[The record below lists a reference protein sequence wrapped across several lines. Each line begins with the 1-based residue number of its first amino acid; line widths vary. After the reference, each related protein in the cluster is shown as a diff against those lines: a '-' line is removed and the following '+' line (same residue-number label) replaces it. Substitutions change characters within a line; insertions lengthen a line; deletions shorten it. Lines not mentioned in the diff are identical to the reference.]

1 MEDLT
6 DEPLAESERMLR
18 QAVAALD
25 SAESALLDIEIEP
38 YRYPDWSQC
47 DDLTSPSP
55 SHSASQRTD
64 AGTSVC
70 GLPDTN
76 GLWAPS
82 GSQGEHSQTEEL
94 RIELGRTKIPLKD
107 LYELSENALLLLNVA
122 EGELV
127 DLYAGDARLAKG
139 EVLCFEGR
147 ICFRVVELI
156 DQRTY
161 LP

>member
-18 QAVAALD
+18 QAVTALD

-47 DDLTSPSP
+47 DDLASPLP

-64 AGTSVC
+64 AGLSPC
-70 GLPDTN
+70 GL
-76 GLWAPS
+76 
-82 GSQGEHSQTEEL
+82 QGEDSQTEEL

-156 DQRTY
+156 DQRNY
-161 LP
+161 SP

>member
-18 QAVAALD
+18 QAVASLD

-47 DDLTSPSP
+47 DDLTSSSP
-55 SHSASQRTD
+55 SHSESRRTD
-64 AGTSVC
+64 AGLSPC
-70 GLPDTN
+70 GL
-76 GLWAPS
+76 
-82 GSQGEHSQTEEL
+82 QGEDSQTEEL